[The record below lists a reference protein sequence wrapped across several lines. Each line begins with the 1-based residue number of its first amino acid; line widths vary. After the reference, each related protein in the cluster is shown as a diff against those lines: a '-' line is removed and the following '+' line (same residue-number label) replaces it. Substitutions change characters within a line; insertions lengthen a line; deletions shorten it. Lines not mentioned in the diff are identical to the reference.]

1 MHPSLLTYAAIGA
14 VGFSLLS
21 AIATKYRGEEFQVK
35 SLGRDALAGALL
47 TAFLLTLVPDILPQ
61 ITLLSGAGA
70 VMTAITNTVASKAT
84 TFTGGGGGLSSGD
97 MEFDLQVGYPGR
109 R

>member
-1 MHPSLLTYAAIGA
+1 MHPSMLTYAAIGA

-21 AIATKYRGEEFQVK
+21 AIATKYRGDEFEMK
-35 SLGRDALAGALL
+35 NFGRDALAGALL

-61 ITLLSGAGA
+61 LTILSGAGA
-70 VMTAITNTVASKAT
+70 VMTAITNSVASKAT
-84 TFTGGGGGLSSGD
+84 SFTGGGPSGGD

>member
-14 VGFSLLS
+14 IGFSLLS
-21 AIATKYRGEEFQVK
+21 AIATKYRGDEFQMK
-35 SLGRDALAGALL
+35 HLGRDALPGALL

-61 ITLLSGAGA
+61 LTLLSGAGA
-70 VMTAITNTVASKAT
+70 VMTAITNTVASKAP
-84 TFTGGGGGLSSGD
+84 TFTGGAAD